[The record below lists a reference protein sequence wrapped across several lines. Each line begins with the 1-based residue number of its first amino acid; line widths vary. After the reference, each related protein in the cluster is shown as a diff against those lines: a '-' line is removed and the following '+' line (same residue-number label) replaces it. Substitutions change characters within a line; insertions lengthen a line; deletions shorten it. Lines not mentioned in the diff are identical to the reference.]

1 MGLFKK
7 INNWNLLY
15 NLAKKE
21 NLEREVGAL
30 YDVARLVI
38 KTRKMPKRFLNL
50 SLPEKNDKYKYLKE
64 GFKSASFQNIEKKWK
79 VYIPLNIG
87 DLEEYPRR

>member
-1 MGLFKK
+1 
-7 INNWNLLY
+7 
-15 NLAKKE
+15 
-21 NLEREVGAL
+21 
-30 YDVARLVI
+30 
-38 KTRKMPKRFLNL
+38 LNL